1 MLAIDTPKL
10 NLRGKLKIRF
20 ELLHTVE
27 SNELLQSLIRAI
39 DLKYEK
45 ETVLKMISSLYCL
58 FRIFAWIHV
67 HVGWHKM

>member
-1 MLAIDTPKL
+1 MLAIDSPKL
-10 NLRGKLKIRF
+10 NLGGKLKIRF

-27 SNELLQSLIRAI
+27 SNELLQSSIRAI
-39 DLKYEK
+39 DLIYEK

-58 FRIFAWIHV
+58 LRMFAWIHV

>member
-1 MLAIDTPKL
+1 MLAIDSQKL

-27 SNELLQSLIRAI
+27 SNEI

-58 FRIFAWIHV
+58 FRIFV
-67 HVGWHKM
+67 